1 MVLYLRG
8 VVRVCGGVG
17 CWRGCYIVGAAGLG
31 MRDGGVR
38 CVSVGTNQTKRVEQ
52 RLAWRGG
59 QGVRTVFVWIQTE
72 MDYLSS

>member
-1 MVLYLRG
+1 M
-8 VVRVCGGVG
+8 
-17 CWRGCYIVGAAGLG
+17 GAAGLG